1 MLSISTLK
9 GSGGALAGYFEKDSG
24 EADYWS
30 KEAGESATW
39 VGAGATELGLSG
51 AVNQA
56 SFEMIMDRNLPG
68 IGQLP
73 GGQGGARRMGYD
85 LTFSAPKSLSIQALV
100 TGDQRLLSAHQEA
113 VKETLFMIEK
123 DVLKAQFK
131 AGGKVHLE
139 STGKMTAAVF
149 AHETSRELDP
159 QIHSHAVVANIT
171 RTANGK
177 WRALEGSQFYKH
189 KMLAGAEYRA
199 RLAAKVQDLGYK
211 VKVTHG
217 DGRFELKGISRKQ
230 IEAFSKRRVQI
241 ESALKAS
248 GHKGAKASEVASLAT
263 RKAKVSHLN
272 KAQLKETWKSAAKKT
287 GINLKMPTKPLNAL
301 SQAQRTANAQKAV
314 KQAFTASFQNG
325 KAVPLARVEGKAMG
339 FAVGKASPSDVRKAV
354 VKLSKGQ
361 VCIKNGMAQPS
372 RKLALTS
379 KLKIQA
385 SQLASRSLQA
395 NARRS
400 VLSVIAP
407 PGVGQMLSALS
418 LTRQVGKG
426 VGREEGRG
434 MSR

>member
-30 KEAGESATW
+30 KEAGESTAW
-39 VGAGATELGLSG
+39 IGAGAAELGLCG
-51 AVNQA
+51 AVDQA
-56 SFEMIMDRNLPG
+56 SFEKIMDRNLPG
-68 IGQLP
+68 VGQLP

-100 TGDQRLLSAHQEA
+100 TGDQRLLAAHQEA
-113 VKETLFMIEK
+113 VKETLATIEK

-131 AGGKVHLE
+131 AGGKVQHE

-159 QIHSHAVVANIT
+159 QIHSHAVVANVT
-171 RTANGK
+171 RTADGK

-189 KMLAGAEYRA
+189 KMLSGAEYRA
-199 RLAAKVQDLGYK
+199 RLASKVQALGYK
-211 VKVTHG
+211 VNITHG

-230 IEAFSKRRVQI
+230 IEGFSKRRAQI

-248 GHKGAKASEVASLAT
+248 GYKGAKASEVASLAT
-263 RKAKVSHLN
+263 RKAKAPKLN
-272 KAQLKETWKSAAKKT
+272 KAQFMETWKSAAKKA
-287 GINLKMPTKPLNAL
+287 GISLKTPTKPLNAL
-301 SQAQRTANAQKAV
+301 SQSQRTVNAQKAV
-314 KQAFTASFQNG
+314 KQAFAASFQHG
-325 KAVPLARVEGKAMG
+325 KAVPMAKVEGKAMG

-361 VCIKNGMAQPS
+361 VSIKKGMAQPS
-372 RKLALTS
+372 RKLALAS
-379 KLKIQA
+379 KLKVQA
-385 SQLASRSLQA
+385 GQLASRSLKA

-400 VLSVIAP
+400 VLSVVAP
-407 PGVGQMLSALS
+407 PGVGQLLSALRLS
-418 LTRQVGKG
+418 RQIGKDI
-426 VGREEGRG
+426 GREEGRG
-434 MSR
+434 ISR

>member
-30 KEAGESATW
+30 KEAGESTSW

-51 AVNQA
+51 AVDQA
-56 SFEMIMDRNLPG
+56 SFEKIMDRNLPSV
-68 IGQLP
+68 GQLP

-100 TGDQRLLSAHQEA
+100 TGDQRLLTAHQEA
-113 VKETLFMIEK
+113 VKETLAMIEK

-159 QIHSHAVVANIT
+159 QIHSHAVVGNVT
-171 RTANGK
+171 RTADGK

-199 RLAAKVQDLGYK
+199 RLASKVQALGYK
-211 VKVTHG
+211 VKVTHS

-230 IEAFSKRRVQI
+230 VEGFSKRRVQI

-263 RKAKVSHLN
+263 RKGKAPQLN
-272 KAQLKETWKSAAKKT
+272 KAQLKETWKIAAKKS
-287 GINLKMPTKPLNAL
+287 GISLKIPIRPLNSL
-301 SQAQRTANAQKAV
+301 RQAQRTANAQKAV
-314 KQAFTASFQNG
+314 KQAFSASFQHG
-325 KAVPLARVEGKAMG
+325 KALPMARLEGKSMG
-339 FAVGKASPSDVRKAV
+339 FSVGKASPSDVRKAV
-354 VKLSKGQ
+354 IKLSKGQ
-361 VCIKNGMAQPS
+361 VSIKNGMAQPS

-379 KLKIQA
+379 KLKVQA
-385 SQLASRSLQA
+385 SQLASRSFQA

-400 VLSVIAP
+400 VLSVVAP
-407 PGVGQMLSALS
+407 PGVGQLLSALR
-418 LTRQVGKG
+418 LTRQLGKDI
-426 VGREEGRG
+426 GREETRG
-434 MSR
+434 ISR